1 MQNFMKNSMVHLDK
15 FFLLVKRCYE
25 QKHKCRFFVQN
36 QFFTDS
42 ILSVVVLKLT
52 ITTINWVACLQEA
65 GRKTYIFAG

>member
-25 QKHKCRFFVQN
+25 QKRKCRFFVQN

-42 ILSVVVLKLT
+42 ILSVVVLKPT

>member
-15 FFLLVKRCYE
+15 CFLLVKRCYE
-25 QKHKCRFFVQN
+25 QKRKCRFFVQN

-65 GRKTYIFAG
+65 GGKTYIFAG

>member
-25 QKHKCRFFVQN
+25 KKRKCRFFVQN

-65 GRKTYIFAG
+65 GRKTYIFSG